1 MKRTL
6 FISLAV
12 VALFLTL
19 CVQGALAA
27 AGPELVSATPAGLE
41 GNSGSGRSSISADG
55 RYVAF
60 ESVSTN
66 LVSPPTPS
74 TWQIFVRDRFAG
86 ATTVASVSTGGAY
99 GDSSSLFPSVS
110 GTGRYVAFESTS
122 TNLVSPPTSGDN
134 QVYIRDTLAGTTIL
148 ASVSTSGA
156 QGNGRSHYPGISA
169 DGRYVAFQSLATD
182 LVSPGTT
189 GDQVFVRDLQTGTTT
204 LVSVT
209 AGGTPGND
217 NCDAPAI
224 SPDGRYVTFASFA
237 TNLVVPATSGWQIFV
252 HDRQTGANW
261 LASKGPSGDQGNN
274 SSYSPRISADG
285 RYIAFNS
292 DATNLV
298 SPDTSVMQTF
308 VYDRMSD
315 TVSLASVSTGGD
327 QGDNRVLNP
336 SGISADGRYV
346 TFSSFAHNLVS
357 PPTTLVQVFLRD
369 RQAGA
374 TTLVSANASG
384 DQGNDSSSWPSISAD
399 GKYFSF
405 ESGSTNFVSTPI
417 TDFQM
422 WVAGG
427 PYIPPPPDTFTIT
440 ATAGANGSISPSGA
454 VTVNNGAS
462 QTFTIT
468 AGTGYDIAD
477 VLIDGA
483 SVGAVST
490 YTFTN
495 VTANHT
501 ISASFAESATGIGT
515 GTGTG
520 SGSSGIVSAPIAP
533 SGPVNLA
540 NPQVVSATIS
550 ASRVGPGEAIR
561 VTASVLNK
569 GTGNGTVAVKL
580 YVNGQ
585 EEASQGVTVN
595 SGASTPV
602 TFTVSR
608 SEPGTY
614 SVYVGG
620 MSAGSFTVEND
631 SSNILY
637 ISIAMVVIA
646 IAMGLVYFTRR
657 KRTV

>member
-237 TNLVVPATSGWQIFV
+237 TNLVVPATSGWRIFV

-631 SSNILY
+631 SSIILY

>member
-631 SSNILY
+631 SSIILY